1 MATPPEKKESVTKND
16 PIIPL
21 TGEDWEHVYEPAE
34 DTYLFMV
41 RAEIFICV
49 RFVVICMQRDF
60 GALSLFSL
68 SLSKDALEKELPD
81 LRATRPAVIMEIG
94 CGSGCISAFLAKIL
108 KGPAYI
114 ATGSC
119 LFY

>member
-41 RAEIFICV
+41 REEISISVC
-49 RFVVICMQRDF
+49 FVVMCMQRDF
-60 GALSLFSL
+60 FVRSLSSL
-68 SLSKDALEKELPD
+68 SLS
-81 LRATRPAVIMEIG
+81 RRMH
-94 CGSGCISAFLAKIL
+94 
-108 KGPAYI
+108 
-114 ATGSC
+114 
-119 LFY
+119 